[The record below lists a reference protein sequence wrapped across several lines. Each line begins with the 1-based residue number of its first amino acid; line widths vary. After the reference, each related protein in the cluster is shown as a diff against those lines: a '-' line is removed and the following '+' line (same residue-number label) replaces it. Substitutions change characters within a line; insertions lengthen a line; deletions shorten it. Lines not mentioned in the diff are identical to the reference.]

1 MLMKT
6 VIAALATAL
15 ALCGVAQAQAPLQDG
30 VQTTAP
36 APIVPQPIGPQG
48 GPATDIPV
56 LQGAEPAPD
65 CGNLYGLN
73 GKAFCVAALMAN
85 VGTVAEAYIAD
96 LETKGWLAA
105 GGDDNRV
112 VFVRRRDGGGCD
124 GMQMQAFYDTTRPAS
139 PTSLGYLGFATI
151 PGNVCAAPP
160 GSAPAQ

>member
-1 MLMKT
+1 MKT
-6 VIAALATAL
+6 VIAAVAMAL
-15 ALCGVAQAQAPLQDG
+15 ALTGRAFAQDG

-48 GPATDIPV
+48 GPATDIP
-56 LQGAEPAPD
+56 LLPGAELAPD

-85 VGTVAEAYIAD
+85 VGTVAEASIAD
-96 LETKGWLAA
+96 LETQGWLAA

-124 GMQMQAFYDTTRPAS
+124 GMQMQAFYDTTRPAT

-160 GSAPAQ
+160 GSTAQ

>member
-1 MLMKT
+1 MKT
-6 VIAALATAL
+6 MIAAIATAL
-15 ALCGVAQAQAPLQDG
+15 ALTGSAFAQDG

-36 APIVPQPIGPQG
+36 ALIVPQPIGPQG
-48 GPATDIPV
+48 GPATDIAV
-56 LQGAEPAPD
+56 IAGTEPAPD

-85 VGTVAEAYIAD
+85 VGTIAETYIAD
-96 LETKGWLAA
+96 LESKGWLVA

-124 GMQMQAFYDTTRPAS
+124 GMQMQAFYDTSRPAA

-160 GSAPAQ
+160 GSAPQ